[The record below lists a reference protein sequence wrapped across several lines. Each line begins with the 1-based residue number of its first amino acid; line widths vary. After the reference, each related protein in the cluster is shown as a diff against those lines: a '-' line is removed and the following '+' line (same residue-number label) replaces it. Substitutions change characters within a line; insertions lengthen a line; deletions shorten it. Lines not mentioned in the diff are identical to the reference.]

1 MERGQKS
8 PLLFTKNEMIAEA
21 QLLDL
26 ITPTL
31 EEKNYFLVTLEIRPG
46 NNILIEI
53 DSLEGVKI
61 SGCVEVSKI
70 IENNLDREIEDFELQ
85 VSSPG
90 LDKPFKVIQ
99 QYEKNIGKDVQIQT
113 LENKIEKGK
122 LLSVS
127 NESITVEMKR
137 KEKEGKKKKTIIEN
151 KVFNFNQIKE
161 TKIIIS
167 FK

>member
-1 MERGQKS
+1 
-8 PLLFTKNEMIAEA
+8 MITEV

-31 EEKNYFLVTLEIRPG
+31 EEKKYFVVTLEVRPG

-53 DSLEGVKI
+53 DSADGVKI
-61 SGCVEVSKI
+61 SDCVSVSKA
-70 IENNLDREIEDFELQ
+70 IENNLDRENEDFELQ

-90 LDKPFKVIQ
+90 LDKTFKVIQ

-122 LLSVS
+122 LLSV
-127 NESITVEMKR
+127 NNINITVEIER
-137 KEKEGKKKKTIIEN
+137 KVKEGKKKKTIIEN

>member
-1 MERGQKS
+1 
-8 PLLFTKNEMIAEA
+8 MITEV

-31 EEKNYFLVTLEIRPG
+31 EEKKYFVVTLEVRPG

-53 DSLEGVKI
+53 DSADGVKI
-61 SGCVEVSKI
+61 SDCVSVSKA
-70 IENNLDREIEDFELQ
+70 IENNLDRENEDFELQ

-122 LLSVS
+122 LLSV
-127 NESITVEMKR
+127 NNINITVEIER
-137 KEKEGKKKKTIIEN
+137 KVKEGKKKKTIIEN

>member
-1 MERGQKS
+1 
-8 PLLFTKNEMIAEA
+8 MITEV

-31 EEKNYFLVTLEIRPG
+31 EEKKYFVVTLEVRPG

-53 DSLEGVKI
+53 DSAYGVKI
-61 SGCVEVSKI
+61 IDCVSVSKA
-70 IENNLDREIEDFELQ
+70 IENNLDRENEDFELQ

-122 LLSVS
+122 LLSV
-127 NESITVEMKR
+127 NNINITVEIER
-137 KEKEGKKKKTIIEN
+137 KVKEGKKKKTIIEN

>member
-1 MERGQKS
+1 
-8 PLLFTKNEMIAEA
+8 MITEV

-31 EEKNYFLVTLEIRPG
+31 EEKKYFVVTLEVRPG

-53 DSLEGVKI
+53 DSADGVKI
-61 SGCVEVSKI
+61 SDCVSVSKA
-70 IENNLDREIEDFELQ
+70 IENNLDRENEDFELQ

-122 LLSVS
+122 LLSV
-127 NESITVEMKR
+127 NNINITVEIER
-137 KEKEGKKKKTIIEN
+137 KVKEGKKKKTIIEN

-161 TKIIIS
+161 TKIIKNVNHFNSI
-167 FK
+167 

>member
-1 MERGQKS
+1 
-8 PLLFTKNEMIAEA
+8 MITEV

-31 EEKNYFLVTLEIRPG
+31 EEKKYFVVTLEVRPG

-53 DSLEGVKI
+53 DSADGVKI
-61 SGCVEVSKI
+61 SDCVSVSKA
-70 IENNLDREIEDFELQ
+70 IENNLDRENEDFELQ

-122 LLSVS
+122 LLSVN
-127 NESITVEMKR
+127 NENITVEIER
-137 KEKEGKKKKTIIEN
+137 KVKEGKKKKTIIEN

>member
-1 MERGQKS
+1 
-8 PLLFTKNEMIAEA
+8 MIAEA
-21 QLLDL
+21 QLVDL

-31 EEKNYFLVTLEIRPG
+31 EEKNYFLVTLEVRPG

-53 DSLEGVKI
+53 DSADGVKI
-61 SGCVEVSKI
+61 SDCVSVSKA
-70 IENNLDREIEDFELQ
+70 IENNLDRENEDFELQ

-122 LLSVS
+122 LLSVN
-127 NESITVEMKR
+127 NESITVEIER
-137 KEKEGKKKKTIIEN
+137 KEKEGKKKKTIFEK

>member
-1 MERGQKS
+1 
-8 PLLFTKNEMIAEA
+8 MITEV

-31 EEKNYFLVTLEIRPG
+31 EEKKYFVVTLEVRPG

-53 DSLEGVKI
+53 DSADGVKI
-61 SGCVEVSKI
+61 SDCVSVSKA
-70 IENNLDREIEDFELQ
+70 IENNLDRENEDFDLQ

-122 LLSVS
+122 LLSV
-127 NESITVEMKR
+127 NNINITVEIER
-137 KEKEGKKKKTIIEN
+137 KVKEGKKKKTIIEN